1 MSRLELRIPPVALVL
16 VAGSLMWLLA
26 WAFPGLA
33 VELPAR
39 TGVAIVLA
47 LAGIGTVVAGVLQ
60 FRKSRTTVNPMNPGA
75 SSALVVG
82 GVYRVT
88 RNPMYLG
95 FAIALL
101 GWAVF
106 LANPLALLVLP
117 VFTVYMTRFQIL
129 PEERVLE
136 ARFGADF
143 KAYAAKVRRWL

>member
-39 TGVAIVLA
+39 TGVAIALA

-60 FRKSRTTVNPMNPGA
+60 FRKARTTVNPMNPGA

-101 GWAVF
+101 GWAIF